1 MLESI
6 FRKTYRLFLLHR
18 LNGHPRRV
26 FALLTA
32 DAQFEL
38 ISSSRLLVSE
48 FDAIFVRPSLEDFA
62 MLESQ

>member
-1 MLESI
+1 M
-6 FRKTYRLFLLHR
+6 FLLHR